1 MAKTRRSGASAAGT
15 ALYIVILVLL
25 IVVMAAGGLYILKQV
40 WTYAS
45 VYDET
50 QAEPVIE
57 AYVSHLRETV
67 WDDSIAET
75 VKAMPHQMQTD
86 EEVGTL
92 VKEMLLNDELT
103 YELKPGATRTDSM
116 TYNLLCGGNVFG
128 EVTLVQDTSRN
139 LVEDVN
145 LPEQVVGVLAKIGV
159 AIQPELYSWKVGEER
174 FDFTGLYSSITVT
187 VPESYRVTLNGVTLS
202 EEYITERDIHYDV
215 LDSYYYMYEDL
226 PCKVT
231 YQFDN
236 IMGHLEPVIYDEND
250 NVFVIDETKDDSQFL
265 QPVDTPTLERIE
277 AFIDVFSDKY
287 LQMSANTLD
296 PNMAFNELLP
306 YLEQGSEF
314 EKRMRQAA
322 TTDSWSHNSYYQ
334 YNGSEVLSAVKLGE
348 NFYVVEF
355 NASGQANQPAGVNEI
370 TRNLRAIVDGSGE
383 QMVAVTI
390 EDI

>member
-159 AIQPELYSWKVGEER
+159 AIQPELYSWKVGNET
-174 FDFTGLYSSITVT
+174 FDFTGLYSSVTVT

-277 AFIDVFSDKY
+277 DFIDVFSDKY

-370 TRNLRAIVDGSGE
+370 TRNLRAIVDDSGE

>member
-57 AYVSHLRETV
+57 AYVNHLRETV

-159 AIQPELYSWKVGEER
+159 AIQPELYSWKVGNET
-174 FDFTGLYSSITVT
+174 FDFTGLYSSVTVT

-277 AFIDVFSDKY
+277 DFIDVFSDKY

-370 TRNLRAIVDGSGE
+370 TRNLRAIVDDSGE

>member
-202 EEYITERDIHYDV
+202 DEYITERDIHYDV

>member
-1 MAKTRRSGASAAGT
+1 MAKTRKRGASAVGT
-15 ALYIVILVLL
+15 ALYVVILVLWIL
-25 IVVMAAGGLYILKQV
+25 VLAAGGLYILSQV
-40 WTYAS
+40 WKYAS

-67 WDDSIAET
+67 WDDSIADT

-86 EEVGTL
+86 EEVGEL
-92 VKEMLLNDELT
+92 VKDMLLNDELSYT
-103 YELKPGATRTDSM
+103 AKPGGTRTDSI
-116 TYNLLCGGNVFG
+116 TYNLLCGENVFG
-128 EVTLVQDTSRN
+128 EVTLVEDTSRN

-159 AIQPELYSWKVGEER
+159 AIQPELYSWKVGSES
-174 FDFTGLYSSITVT
+174 FDFSGLYSSVTVT
-187 VPESYRVTLNGVTLS
+187 VPENYRVTLNGNTLG
-202 EEYITERDIHYDV
+202 EEYIIERNIHYDV
-215 LDSYYYMYEDL
+215 LESYYYMYEDL

-231 YQFDN
+231 YRFDN
-236 IMGHLEPVIYDEND
+236 IMGHLEPVVYDDNG

-265 QPVDTPTLERIE
+265 QTVDAPTLARIE
-277 AFIDVFSDKY
+277 DFIDVFSDKF

-306 YLEQGSEF
+306 YLKQGSEF

-322 TTDSWSHNSYYQ
+322 VTDSWSHNSYYQ

-355 NASGQANQPAGVNEI
+355 NASGQANQPAGVNMI